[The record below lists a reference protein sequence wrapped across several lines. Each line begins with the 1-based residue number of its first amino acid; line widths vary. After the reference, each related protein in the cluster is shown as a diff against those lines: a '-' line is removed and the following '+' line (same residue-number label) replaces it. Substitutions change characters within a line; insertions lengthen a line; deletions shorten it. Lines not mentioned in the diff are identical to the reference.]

1 MAQIIGVSTPRDFH
15 VRKHIS
21 IVDRKNGLTRLID
34 VLRALSE
41 EVRIVLLI
49 KGAKFSRQF
58 VGCLLAGVV
67 ACFQQFNAFLLDVSQ
82 SDGNITKREGFVDG
96 AVRQVED
103 VCRTIMAVHTLHI
116 VFRQRL

>member
-1 MAQIIGVSTPRDFH
+1 MTTEASWKVRVAQIIGISTPCDFH

-21 IVDRKNGLTRLID
+21 IVDRKNGLPCLTD
-34 VLRALSE
+34 VLGTLSV

-49 KGAKFSRQF
+49 KGDKFSRQF

-67 ACFQQFNAFLLDVSQ
+67 ACFQQFNALLLDVRQ

-96 AVRQVED
+96 
-103 VCRTIMAVHTLHI
+103 
-116 VFRQRL
+116 